1 MQNPFNPTFG
11 DVPKIYLDTGNQAES
26 LAALIKNSEF
36 ARSFFITGVRGSGK
50 TTFMTQVETLLS
62 QDLQCLPIS
71 LINDE
76 HLLSSFVHQLERA
89 VESKTAALAKKLSGF
104 TAGPISLSFNSEEA
118 GSDVITRVVELMQ
131 IVKKKHQYVL
141 VTIDEVDN
149 SKAIRSFAQVFND
162 LKRHQMPIFTL
173 MTGLPDLI
181 LNIQTEN
188 KMTFLLRSE
197 KITMEPLGNGNTAL
211 GYSRALGC
219 DWVTAQQMAN
229 MVRGYSYAFQLLGY
243 LAFEYQEKLA
253 RPIQQ
258 ADLKSIEQRYIVQLF
273 DNAYQKIFV
282 DLSPQDKK
290 YLIAVA
296 DHRRFK
302 DVVSMMHQNASY
314 VSQYRR
320 RAIER
325 HLVVPASYGQVNY
338 TLPYFAEYLKAVQDP
353 NSVYYDYLEF

>member
-11 DVPKIYLDTGNQAES
+11 DVPKIYLDNGNQAES
-26 LAALIKNSEF
+26 LAELIQNSEF
-36 ARSFFITGVRGSGK
+36 SRSFFITGVRGSGK
-50 TTFMTQVETLLS
+50 TTFMTQVETLLTHDS
-62 QDLQCLPIS
+62 KCLPIS

-76 HLLSSFVHQLERA
+76 HLLESFVNQLAHA
-89 VESKTAALAKKLSGF
+89 VESKSLSLAKKLQGF
-104 TAGPISLSFNSEEA
+104 TAGPISMSFSNEKS
-118 GSDVITRVVELMQ
+118 GSDVITKVVELMQ

-149 SKAIRSFAQVFND
+149 SRSIRSFAQVFSD
-162 LKRHQMPIFTL
+162 LKRHQMPIFAL

-181 LNIQTEN
+181 LNVQNE
-188 KMTFLLRSE
+188 KKLTFLLRSE
-197 KITMEPLGNGNTAL
+197 KITMEPLGSGNTAL
-211 GYSRALGC
+211 SYSESLGC
-219 DWVTAQQMAN
+219 DWTTAQQMAN

-243 LAFEYQEKLA
+243 LAFEQQAKLQ
-253 RPIQQ
+253 RPIQS
-258 ADLKSIEQRYIVQLF
+258 ADLKTIEQQYIVQLF

-282 DLSPQDKK
+282 DLSTQDKR

-296 DHRRFK
+296 DHRQFK
-302 DVVSMMHQNASY
+302 DVVSLMHQNASY

-325 HLVVPASYGQVNY
+325 HLVVPAAYGRVEY

-353 NSVYYDYLEF
+353 NSVYFDYLEF